1 MKKTVQGRNHH
12 AFSDDPQR
20 HYQSDS
26 GCHCQPCQPEIQQ
39 YVEQTFG
46 YDLNRT
52 CDEIRPNYHHVE
64 TCQETVP
71 EAIDA
76 RRKMRYTLLEVMHN

>member
-1 MKKTVQGRNHH
+1 M
-12 AFSDDPQR
+12 
-20 HYQSDS
+20 
-26 GCHCQPCQPEIQQ
+26 
-39 YVEQTFG
+39 EQTFG

>member
-1 MKKTVQGRNHH
+1 M
-12 AFSDDPQR
+12 
-20 HYQSDS
+20 
-26 GCHCQPCQPEIQQ
+26 
-39 YVEQTFG
+39 EQTFG

-52 CDEIRPNYHHVE
+52 CDEIRPNYRHVE

-76 RRKMRYTLLEVMHN
+76 SHKMRYTHLGVIYN